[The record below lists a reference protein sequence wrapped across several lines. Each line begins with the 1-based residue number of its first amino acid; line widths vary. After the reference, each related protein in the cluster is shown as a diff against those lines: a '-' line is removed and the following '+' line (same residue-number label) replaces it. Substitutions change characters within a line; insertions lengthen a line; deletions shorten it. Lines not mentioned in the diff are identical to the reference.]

1 MRYSILIVLFLTGIL
16 QMNAQHVA
24 DLFDDL
30 DNDSAVVDFKTPEL
44 GEFLDAALAYHAYHR
59 MQDAQMRNFESQI
72 MAKKREWMDHF
83 YIDADTRYGLYNYI
97 LVTGNPTSPGIA
109 PTDNQYSYYIAFS
122 VRMPLSVFTK
132 TKHEIRSLQH
142 TVAQHKAY
150 QEQLDD
156 ELMRIVIEEY
166 YLMRAFREQMFAHQE
181 VMQTV
186 RSIYLKALGD
196 FERGY
201 ISLEAVI
208 DIAESKAKA
217 ETDFYKAK
225 FEFFMHAEK
234 LFALTGYKLKPSAK

>member
-1 MRYSILIVLFLTGIL
+1 MRYLVFILIIIVSVLPGK
-16 QMNAQHVA
+16 AQHVT

-30 DNDSAVVDFKTPEL
+30 DNDSVVQDFRTPEL
-44 GEFLDAALAYHAYHR
+44 SEFLDAALAYHAYHR
-59 MQDAQMRNFESQI
+59 MQNAQMRNFESQI
-72 MAKKREWMDHF
+72 KAKQREWMDHF
-83 YIDADTRYGLYNYI
+83 YFDADIRYGLYNYI
-97 LVTGNPTSPGIA
+97 MVTGSQTGPGIA
-109 PTDNQYSYYIAFS
+109 PVDNQYSYYVAFS
-122 VRMPLSVFTK
+122 VRIPFSVFTK
-132 TKHEIRSLQH
+132 TRHEIKSLQH

-150 QEQLDD
+150 QEQLND

-186 RSIYLKALGD
+186 RSMYMKALSD
-196 FERGY
+196 LERGY
-201 ISLEAVI
+201 ISMEAVI

-234 LFALTGYKLKPSAK
+234 LFALTGYKFKPTAK